1 MHAGILH
8 QLTDFAWNAKMWVLA
23 LPLLM
28 AGCITPVDY
37 GKIPHSEYIAPEQCN
52 PLASETVDGDALP
65 YFVVTSRLPNCL
77 TENITLLHHRGEKL
91 RYGRF
96 ATPQGDIAGKDDSI
110 HSVPLSLVN
119 ETRWWADLASQ
130 MGAKE
135 GRVLLYVH
143 GYRETFFTTSRDTAQ
158 IARLTNFGG
167 PVIQYSW
174 PSQGQL
180 LKYPVDETNMYWDE
194 RNFRKFLMRLARQD
208 WTKEIILVSHS
219 LGARLVLPSVEYV
232 DQISTRTDS
241 SIISNIILVSP
252 DVDTQD
258 FERDIAE
265 ELLSTQR
272 VENGRR
278 VTVYASA
285 KDRALEVSS
294 DLHGYPRLGYPR
306 CFSPFEAAELE
317 ARDLPIRCYADHP
330 EYAVTMSQ
338 SALTIVDTT
347 AVSQGRTGHS
357 NYLLSAPAC
366 QDFAAV
372 VNGERSPSGRQSTYL
387 DHVFRL
393 PPIPKGEKPDHLA
406 ICRRKN

>member
-1 MHAGILH
+1 MHAKILQ
-8 QLTDFAWNAKMWVLA
+8 QLTDFALNARMWVLA

-37 GKIPHSEYIAPEQCN
+37 GKIPHSEYIAPERCN
-52 PLASETVDGDALP
+52 PLASDAVDADELP

-96 ATPQGDIAGKDDSI
+96 ADPQDVVIGKDDPV
-110 HSVPLSLVN
+110 HSVPLSLAN

-158 IARLTNFGG
+158 IARLANFSG

-174 PSQGQL
+174 PSQGQF

-194 RNFRKFLMRLARQD
+194 RNFRKFLMQLARQD

-241 SIISNIILVSP
+241 SVISNIIMVSP

-265 ELLSTQR
+265 GLLSKR
-272 VENGRR
+272 HVENDRR

-294 DLHGYPRLGYPR
+294 DLHGYPRLGFPR

-317 ARDLPIRCYADHP
+317 ARGLLRRCYADHP
-330 EYAVTMSQ
+330 EYSAAMPQ
-338 SALTIVDTT
+338 PALTIVDTT
-347 AVSQGRTGHS
+347 AVSRGRTGHS

-366 QDFAAV
+366 RDFSAV
-372 VNGERSPSGRQSTYL
+372 VNGERNPSGRQSTHL
-387 DHVFRL
+387 EHVFRL

-406 ICRRKN
+406 ICQREN